1 MKKKKK
7 RQVKWSGIP
16 ISWRIFQ
23 FIVIHTGEGFGVVNK
38 AEIDV
43 FLGKRKKSQTQL
55 RDFRFHLSSI
65 SLKIFDPSCP
75 PHIAVFLFY

>member
-43 FLGKRKKSQTQL
+43 FLGKKKKRVRHNWETFAFTYL
-55 RDFRFHLSSI
+55 LSL
-65 SLKIFDPSCP
+65 LKYLTLP
-75 PHIAVFLFY
+75 ALLTLQFLFY